1 MEFKRFEALIEK
13 FPQVQI
19 FSTEG
24 EDLDRVIMHFL
35 NQRENVSVMSE
46 AIQRKIQHALAPF
59 WQQRFISL
67 HDEEAPLVRNLLLN
81 KKFFLQTDR
90 YIDDVP
96 FPLTDPAKLPRA
108 LEIADLS
115 ESILNRKL
123 LSLSNGE
130 LRRVLLARIWM
141 ESPKW
146 IYFNDLFGGLDPEYR
161 VHLAER
167 VAELAHDAHDG
178 AGQVNLVVRLA
189 REDELFPGIP
199 AFVYANKTFMQYAG
213 ELPSEVAKPKF
224 TKAELKDYEIVKLTR
239 KCHPEQ
245 TKCVEGS
252 QGSLDSAPSNLRIVE
267 QQVANNSIS
276 TSPNG
281 GVYPEPV
288 ERAQNDTED
297 KVLFDLKNVNV
308 QFGDTIVLKNL
319 NWTVREGEH
328 WAVMGENGAGKSTL
342 LGLLTADHP
351 QMYCNDITL
360 LGERPGHGLNI
371 WEHKAK
377 LGYFSPELAL
387 QYREDLELLDVLCTG
402 FTPNLCRA
410 ENITW
415 EEKAKAREWLSY
427 LGFDDPTVNVR
438 KLSPIDKRLVL
449 MARAAIRPPKVLLL
463 DEPSQGLKGEYREK
477 IFHLLDL
484 LSKET
489 TIILVS
495 HYEEEWP
502 PCITH
507 LLRMPKFSLDSPSTA
522 GM

>member
-1 MEFKRFEALIEK
+1 MDFKRFEALIEK

-224 TKAELKDYEIVKLTR
+224 TKAELKDYEIVELR
-239 KCHPEQ
+239 
-245 TKCVEGS
+245 GS
-252 QGSLDSAPSNLRIVE
+252 SLSLPKGTVVDSN
-267 QQVANNSIS
+267 QVVRQAHQPDSQS
-276 TSPNG
+276 TA
-281 GVYPEPV
+281 EI
-288 ERAQNDTED
+288 
-297 KVLFDLKNVNV
+297 LFDLKNVNV

-427 LGFDDPTVNVR
+427 LGFGDPTVNVR